1 MYSNISADEDVSATS
16 RRRTLL
22 PRWLP
27 WAVASILAVCV
38 ATAGLLVWRSRTG
51 LVAIPSVEGL
61 TVNAATQRLREAGM
75 VLEVGDRRFS
85 SSVAR
90 GLVVDQKPSP
100 GTELHAGSTVV
111 VAVSAGSENLALPD
125 VVGWKLERARNTL
138 RSRGLDVQVEVA
150 PSEHTSGTVLSSY
163 PAPGV
168 TVSTGDTV
176 RLTVATADRS
186 GGLLLPADLR
196 GRSFVLDP
204 APMPVAGVTDAP
216 MDVARRLRAL
226 LEASGA
232 TVIVTR
238 EAAEVTGAPVDLRA
252 QRAKATTS
260 TALVGFSFIQGGAPG
275 VAVLTVPADASTST
289 FFIDSV
295 SLGKAVYLSL
305 RLTAPDARTAPA
317 AGDVILS
324 GTGIPA
330 VRVVL
335 GSAAS
340 PADVRLVSDPAWAD
354 GVARAVYSAVASLYG
369 AK

>member
-1 MYSNISADEDVSATS
+1 MYSNISADDDASATP

-27 WAVASILAVCV
+27 WAVASVIAVALV
-38 ATAGLLVWRSRTG
+38 TAGLLVWRSRTG
-51 LVAIPSVEGL
+51 LVAVPNVEGL
-61 TVNAATQRLREAGM
+61 TVTTATARLHETGM
-75 VLEVGDRRFS
+75 LLEIGDRRFS

-90 GLVVDQKPSP
+90 GLVVEQRPAP
-100 GTELHAGSTVV
+100 GTPLHPGSTVV
-111 VAVSAGSENLALPD
+111 VAVSAGSESLALPD
-125 VVGWKLERARNTL
+125 VVGWKLERARGTL
-138 RSRGLDVQVEVA
+138 RSRGLDVQVEAA
-150 PSEHTSGTVLSSY
+150 PSEQPSGTVLSTY

-176 RLTVATADRS
+176 RLTVATADPS
-186 GGLLLPADLR
+186 GGMLLPVDLR
-196 GRSFVLDP
+196 GRSFVIDP

-238 EAAEVTGAPVDLRA
+238 EAVEVTGAPVDLRA

-260 TALVGFSFIQGGAPG
+260 TALVGFAVIQAGAPG
-275 VAVLTVPADASTST
+275 VAVLTVPADAATSP

-295 SLGKAVYLSL
+295 SLGRAVQASL
-305 RLTAPDARTAPA
+305 RSTAPDVRTAPS
-317 AGDVILS
+317 AGDSILT

-340 PADVRLVSDPAWAD
+340 PADVRSVSDPAWAD
-354 GVARAVYSAVASLYG
+354 GVARAVYSAIGSLYG